1 MTKTKKQALI
11 FLLTAYLLPFL
22 LGGLIYYGKSK
33 GLNISFFPQFQ
44 MLTPAL
50 GVMIAILLTEK
61 KPGKLKTL
69 CITYLVFSILY
80 LLASLASLFIKGL
93 PPVLVQGILVIVQG
107 ILASLFSLIFLMV
120 IFRMPKG
127 LRKSFHLDLSHKK
140 RILGTLGIFLLLYS
154 FNAFLS
160 TLLEGNSGEI
170 LSYLTKERFLYM
182 LALIVNLPLTYIF
195 FFGEEFGWRFY
206 LQPILQ
212 KKFGMVKGT
221 LLLGLAW
228 GIWHLPLNLF
238 FYSAPGSEI
247 MSLVNQLFV
256 CISYGIFFSFAYNYS
271 KSIWTSVL
279 LHYFNNNLILLFT
292 ENMDPSVI
300 ENQVLTW
307 PSVLVNGLLMLV
319 LFASFI
325 LSPYNRKSVH
335 RRPSLD
341 EIEREIEK
349 LEVPYEKIEK

>member
-1 MTKTKKQALI
+1 MTQSKKQALI

-50 GVMIAILLTEK
+50 GVMIAILMTEK

-93 PPVLVQGILVIVQG
+93 PPVLVQAILTIVQG
-107 ILASLFSLIFLMV
+107 ILASLFSLIFLVV

-140 RILGTLGIFLLLYS
+140 RILGTLGIFLLLY
-154 FNAFLS
+154 FLRAFLS
-160 TLLEGNSGEI
+160 TFLEGNSGEI
-170 LSYLTKERFLYM
+170 LSYLTKERFLYI
-182 LALIVNLPLTYIF
+182 LALIINLPLTYIF

-206 LQPILQ
+206 LQPLLQ

-238 FYSAPGSEI
+238 FYSAPGSGL

-256 CISYGIFFSFAYNYS
+256 CVSYGIFFSFAYNYS
-271 KSIWTSVL
+271 KSLWTPIL
-279 LHYFNNNLILLFT
+279 IHYFNNNLLLLFSK
-292 ENMDPSVI
+292 NMDPSVI

-319 LFASFI
+319 FFGSFI
-325 LSPYNRKSVH
+325 LSSYNRKPVH

-341 EIEREIEK
+341 EIERDMK
-349 LEVPYEKIEK
+349 NLEVCHEKFEK